1 MKIIPYTCFAALL
14 AIAAC
19 QGNSDKKAPEGEQKQ
34 EDSVVETSDTL
45 LSDETIQSFNTAGI
59 SDYARKKAVG
69 FDWSKF
75 RMVSM
80 YTEDSMLVSKFT
92 ADKNFFRDYGPFLKY
107 SPDSTMFID
116 LDSYN
121 IDINR
126 DAQGHLTG
134 TGIGPDTEVSLVKVG
149 DSTRTRLVF
158 LGPGG
163 SIEDAIWLDR
173 QTLVLMGVQEN
184 ERGER
189 VPTVWRFEV
198 PTKTY
203 YIYELPDPSLAG
215 SLSDYWKTERL
226 KQVKIR

>member
-1 MKIIPYTCFAALL
+1 MKIIHNASFTALL
-14 AIAAC
+14 ALAAC
-19 QGNSDKKAPEGEQKQ
+19 QGNADKKAPESEQKQ
-34 EDSVVETSDTL
+34 EDSVVESSDTL

-59 SDYARKKAVG
+59 SDYARKKAAG

-75 RMVSM
+75 RMVSV
-80 YTEDSMLVSKFT
+80 YEEDSMLVSKFT

-107 SPDSTMFID
+107 SPDSSMFID

-121 IDINR
+121 IDITR
-126 DAQGHLTG
+126 DAQGHFTG
-134 TGIGPDTEVSLVKVG
+134 AGIGPDTEVSLVNVG

-163 SIEDAIWLDR
+163 SIEDGIWLDNH
-173 QTLVLMGVQEN
+173 TLVLIGVQEN

-189 VPTVWRFEV
+189 VPTVWRFEL